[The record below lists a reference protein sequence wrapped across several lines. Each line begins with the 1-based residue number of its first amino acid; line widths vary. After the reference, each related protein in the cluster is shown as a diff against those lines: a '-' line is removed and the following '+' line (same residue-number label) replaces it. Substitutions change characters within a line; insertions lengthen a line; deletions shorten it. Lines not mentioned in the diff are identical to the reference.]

1 MQGKCLYGCIH
12 LDRILRLRPGQAL
25 LVRKSVPLQAGADHG
40 GQYPPRV
47 LDVLPH
53 SAPLGQ
59 EPDHEPP
66 EHQRM
71 PTQDSPRGEAV
82 ERVVLGEM
90 EPLFVAAELG
100 AYEEPG

>member
-1 MQGKCLYGCIH
+1 
-12 LDRILRLRPGQAL
+12 
-25 LVRKSVPLQAGADHG
+25 
-40 GQYPPRV
+40 
-47 LDVLPH
+47 
-53 SAPLGQ
+53 
-59 EPDHEPP
+59 
-66 EHQRM
+66 M